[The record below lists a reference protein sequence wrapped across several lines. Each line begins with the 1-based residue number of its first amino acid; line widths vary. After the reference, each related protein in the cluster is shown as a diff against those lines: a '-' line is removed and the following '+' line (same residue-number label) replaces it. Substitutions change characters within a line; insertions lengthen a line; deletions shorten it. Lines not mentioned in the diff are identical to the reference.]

1 MLALD
6 RPLGVVGELVLF
18 GDHADPSRVW
28 WAPTRPTLADAGGQP
43 EIAFV
48 KFRDA
53 DAAQGGA
60 GLLSFTCELVASAA
74 ALEEA
79 RRHAVRVGVHEP
91 VLSQFPWRSGKA
103 TLAAALREGDG
114 FVEQLLGETPCDVL
128 GGNRAVFSM
137 KLTQQGAALVEAL
150 VRGDA
155 ASPSALGVRYE
166 LEYDGLLPA
175 LAVRVEADYRRV
187 YDELSWGFQ
196 AGVAYDGIGV
206 RAGVESATKKLIE
219 SGALRIEVLRFVDDA
234 ELRERVDAAVK
245 WLQEQ
250 IVRDFFKSHMQP
262 QGRPNLLEAATAA
275 AAALGAGSLGEAL
288 ADASLVGRLAEQLGL
303 PVDMLR
309 QLGAGGGAAGTG
321 GNASGTGGA
330 SSTFALN
337 LQFSFKDIH
346 QDELVTMRFDWNEA
360 HAQTRTAAPQGLLS
374 AMGAAPHVVEAS
386 DAGSFWQR
394 LDVDVRPLGDF
405 AALGVQRLV
414 TQLAYPDERAPAS
427 QVALTFEPGDAT
439 PQHFSAWTDGK
450 PPAYRVR
457 REVHFLD
464 DGPWQG
470 PPTFTG
476 EWSSETSLQLAVHP
490 LSAVPRLEVELVPG
504 TLSFAETPQVQIE
517 TRIDGVAARSFAL
530 TEAAPRA
537 MLRARLGP
545 PPAVPVVASGGG
557 GMFDAPVATP
567 VAEPPPSRLEVRNT
581 WFFADGPSV
590 TGPWTPVP
598 GTSWVVHAPWRSQ
611 RALRLFP
618 LLPADTLEALVT
630 VTMDEDGRSRTTEVR
645 FEAGDKR
652 TKVVSMPA
660 LAELP
665 PPVRIDVVVIRG
677 DGSTFV
683 GAPVTT
689 AEPVFIVRDRDGE
702 HRQVKVRLVAGPE
715 LATHGVI
722 AVAVQLLDPEG
733 DAVVDTL
740 AFTQSQREPGV
751 LLVPVVAGAA
761 PITRYRVV
769 RYGLDGAAMPGA
781 VEESGAGELLIPAV
795 APA

>member
-53 DAAQGGA
+53 DAAQGGV
-60 GLLSFTCELVASAA
+60 GLLSFTCELVASEA

-79 RRHAVRVGVHEP
+79 RRHAQRVGVHEP

-137 KLTQQGAALVEAL
+137 KLTQEGAALVEAL

-155 ASPSALGVRYE
+155 SSPSPLGVRYE
-166 LEYDGLLPA
+166 LEYDGLRPA

-206 RAGVESATKKLIE
+206 RAGVESATKKLVE
-219 SGALRIEVLRFVDDA
+219 SGAIRIEVLRFVDDA
-234 ELRERVDAAVK
+234 ELRARVDAAVQ

-309 QLGAGGGAAGTG
+309 QLGGGGGGAAGG
-321 GNASGTGGA
+321 GAGTGGA

-346 QDELVTMRFDWNEA
+346 EEELVTMRFDWNEA
-360 HAQTRTAAPQGLLS
+360 HAETRTAAPQGLLS
-374 AMGAAPHVVEAS
+374 AMGAAPRVVEAS

-414 TQLAYPDERAPAS
+414 AQLAYPDERTPTT

-439 PQHFSAWTDGK
+439 AKHFSAWTDGN
-450 PPAYRVR
+450 PPSYRVR
-457 REVHFLD
+457 SEVHFLE

-470 PPTFTG
+470 PPTFIG
-476 EWSSETSLQLAVHP
+476 EWSSASSLQLAVHP
-490 LSAVPRLEVELVPG
+490 LSGVPRLEVELVPG
-504 TLSFAETPQVQIE
+504 TLSFAETPQVQID
-517 TRIDGVAARSFAL
+517 TRIDGEAARSFAL

-545 PPAVPVVASGGG
+545 PPPVPTVADPGG
-557 GMFDAPVATP
+557 GMFDGPPPPA
-567 VAEPPPSRLEVRNT
+567 VAEPPPRLELRNT

-590 TGPWTPVP
+590 TGPWTNVA
-598 GTSWVVHAPWRSQ
+598 GTSWVVHGPWRSQ
-611 RALRLFP
+611 RSLRLFP

-630 VTMDEDGRSRTTEVR
+630 VTLEEDGRSRTTEVR

-660 LAELP
+660 LAEVP

-689 AEPVFIVRDRDGE
+689 ADPVFIVRDRDGE

-715 LATHGVI
+715 LASHGVI
-722 AVAVQLLDPEG
+722 AVAVQLLEPEG

-751 LLVPVVAGAA
+751 LLVPVVAGG
-761 PITRYRVV
+761 PPMTRYRVV
-769 RYGLDGAAMPGA
+769 RYGLDGAPMPG
-781 VEESGAGELLIPAV
+781 EIQRSGAGELLVSA
-795 APA
+795 AAGG